1 MSLARKVAVN
11 ASAMAVGRVLLG
23 GAGLVS
29 IAITTRYLGLEA
41 YGALTA
47 ATAFVGVL
55 GPLTDIGI
63 STIGARELAKRPDE
77 TERVMGSIL
86 TLGFV
91 LALGAAG
98 AGLIAMYAIY
108 PGESNELVREGI
120 FLLLL
125 PFPLAAVVNAASAY
139 FISQQRAY
147 MGVIASVVGSLLTL
161 GLLVAAT
168 LLDWGFRGIIL
179 AYMATGLGYGGC
191 LVALALR
198 EVRLRPCFDVS
209 LLSQLLRW
217 ALPLGAALI
226 AFSLYWKIDIV
237 LLSLLSSGSEVA
249 IYGLAYKVIEALG
262 AFPFFVTVTLMPEF
276 ARLTDH
282 QARLDEILQKAFSVM
297 QVTVVPLV
305 VLFIIFADEV
315 IRLAGGSDFQE
326 STPVLQILVVAISAS
341 FLGALLVQ
349 ALVALNYQTRL
360 LVVQIAVL
368 AVNVGLN
375 LVLIPL
381 WGAHGAAVAL
391 LASEILIIGALIGV
405 YRLIGAVPKLH
416 RAPQVLVAACVM
428 AAVAL
433 ALLPLLDSASAV
445 LALTIGGTTSAA
457 VYVGCLYALKA
468 MPSELHAGLIVPLW
482 SRLKPG

>member
-1 MSLARKVAVN
+1 MSLARKVALN

-23 GAGLVS
+23 GAGLISV
-29 IAITTRYLGLEA
+29 AITTRYLGLEA

-98 AGLIAMYAIY
+98 AGLIAMHAVY
-108 PGESNELVREGI
+108 PGESNELVRQGI

-125 PFPLAAVVNAASAY
+125 PFPLAAPVNAASAY
-139 FISQQRAY
+139 FISQQKAY

-168 LLDWGFRGIIL
+168 LLDWGFRGIVL
-179 AYMATGLGYGGC
+179 AYMATGLAYGGS
-191 LVALALR
+191 LVVLALR
-198 EVRLRPCFDVS
+198 EVRLRPCFDVA

-226 AFSLYWKIDIV
+226 AFSVYWKIDIV
-237 LLSLLSSGSEVA
+237 LLSLLSSSSEVA
-249 IYGLAYKVIEALG
+249 LYGLAYKVIEALG
-262 AFPFFVTVTLMPEF
+262 ALPFFVTVTLMPEF

-297 QVTVVPLV
+297 QVTIVPLIV
-305 VLFIIFADEV
+305 FFVIFAEEV
-315 IRLAGGSDFQE
+315 IRLSGGSDFHE
-326 STPVLQILVVAISAS
+326 ATLVLQILVVGVSAS
-341 FLGALLVQ
+341 FLGALLAQ
-349 ALVALNYQTRL
+349 ALIALNYQTRL
-360 LVVQIAVL
+360 LVVLLFVL
-368 AVNVGLN
+368 VVNVALN
-375 LVLIPL
+375 LVLIPP
-381 WGAHGAAVAL
+381 WGAHGAAAAL
-391 LASEILIIGALIGV
+391 LASEILVIGALIGV
-405 YRLIGAVPKLH
+405 YRRIGAIPKLH

-433 ALLPLLDSASAV
+433 APLPLLDSASAV
-445 LALTIGGTTSAA
+445 LVLAIGGSISAA
-457 VYVGCLYALKA
+457 VYVGLLYALKA
-468 MPSELHAGLIVPLW
+468 MPREVHAGLVAPLW
-482 SRLKPG
+482 SRVKPG